1 MLIKAFLGAPSILMI
16 SLLETWPHLRLGT
29 KLDLPRLPDNQD
41 HQVSET
47 VGVQD
52 VIDLWILYN
61 KKVLR

>member
-1 MLIKAFLGAPSILMI
+1 MI

-29 KLDLPRLPDNQD
+29 KLDSPRLPDNQD